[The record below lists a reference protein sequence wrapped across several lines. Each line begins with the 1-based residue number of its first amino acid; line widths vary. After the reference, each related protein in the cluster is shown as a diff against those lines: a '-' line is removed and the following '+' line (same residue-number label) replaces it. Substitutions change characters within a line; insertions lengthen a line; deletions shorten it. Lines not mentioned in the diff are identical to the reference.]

1 VTFLLFRSSSD
12 RKNVTYYSGVGRRA
26 VDDGR

>member
-1 VTFLLFRSSSD
+1 VTFLLFRSSADS
-12 RKNVTYYSGVGRRA
+12 KNVTNYLGVGRRA